1 MRVIL
6 IAVAA
11 MLSVPMCLVGQ
22 VSVEPSNGIGNLGI
36 SWRVPSD
43 PATGV
48 KGISYVSAVFL
59 CSDAHRAGLQ
69 IGDRLLVVNGKA
81 GDARGTLFPLAAPG
95 SRYSAT
101 LLRAGSDTVDV
112 EWVVDPREPA
122 GARITEPEDLPPFAE
137 ANCPARSAP
146 VKSEAGWTSPV
157 ARLMTPDGA

>member
-11 MLSVPMCLVGQ
+11 LLFVPMCLTGQ
-22 VSVEPSNGIGNLGI
+22 VRVEPSEGIGNLGI

-43 PATGV
+43 PTTGS
-48 KGISYVSAVFL
+48 KGMSYVSAVFM

-122 GARITEPEDLPPFAE
+122 GVRVTDPEALPPFAE
-137 ANCPARSAP
+137 ASCPARRAP
-146 VKSEAGWTSPV
+146 VKTEADLASPGGPL
-157 ARLMTPDGA
+157 ARSDGA